1 MKSTEIAV
9 IKTSPKNGYARMLH
23 VWEVRDDGWV
33 KGDFHSDAPRPNRG
47 MWVAPHNILG
57 IHKKVSGWDYNGIKA
72 GTPVNFLNG
81 QVGLV
86 TARLGAHYRVMDS
99 STGEVR
105 QVPWEEVVP
114 VEFDTSACQISGS

>member
-33 KGDFHSDAPRPNRG
+33 KGDFHSEIPRPNKG
-47 MWVAPHNILG
+47 MWVAPHNILT
-57 IHKKVSGWDYNGIKA
+57 IEKKTGGWDYNGIKE
-72 GTPVNFLNG
+72 GTLVNFLNG

-86 TARLGAHYRVMDS
+86 VARLGAHYRVMDS
-99 STGEVR
+99 SSGEVR
-105 QVPWEEVVP
+105 HVPWEEVVP
-114 VEFDTSACQISGS
+114 VETTQEVTNETR